1 MLYVLYNG
9 YKKGIDYWGYREVE
23 VMKMKEE
30 GLWRLKKEKK
40 KGRIFE
46 YKKGRILV

>member
-40 KGRIFE
+40 RKDI
-46 YKKGRILV
+46 

>member
-40 KGRIFE
+40 GRIFE

>member
-23 VMKMKEE
+23 VMKMK
-30 GLWRLKKEKK
+30 KEKK

-46 YKKGRILV
+46 YKKGRILVWMF